1 MASTI
6 FVIDSS
12 PAVRRMV
19 EEVSVPEGFEVVGF
33 QDGPAA
39 LEAARRIS
47 PHLIIA
53 DYHLDNITF
62 SGFCKEVHKLDNL
75 SETYIVTL
83 VSPSDRLDENQMR
96 SWGVKASL
104 TKPFQADN
112 LIDVI
117 KDLEEQYASRTNVK
131 KKSRTWPP
139 VFSSTDSDADLDL
152 GAGLDDGHA
161 EEEET
166 QAIIPPANPQ
176 PKDTP
181 VTTAAKTSSSAP
193 EPEDAMK
200 GLFGQMLQSMSERTE
215 KKINELLP
223 QMVSKDLAS
232 HVAKAVEAEVRT
244 QMGASLSQE
253 RLAQILEPLLT
264 KELPKILKQ
273 EMPTL
278 EPIIRHS
285 IFEIASPL
293 IKEQIEQLV
302 REQADLVRT
311 KLPDLVREQLGS
323 VEELVK
329 KEIEQAA
336 AKQAADIVEGV
347 VRTAAE
353 QQVEQTVL
361 KLVPSIAEKQV
372 KTEIQRLTTAA

>member
-19 EEVSVPEGFEVVGF
+19 EEASVSEGFEVLGF

-104 TKPFQADN
+104 AKPFHADN

-117 KDLEEQYASRTNVK
+117 KDLEEQHASRANVK

-139 VFSSTDSDADLDL
+139 VFSSTDSDDGLDL
-152 GAGLDDGHA
+152 GAGLDDGQT

-166 QAIIPPANPQ
+166 QAIIPSANPK

-181 VTTAAKTSSSAP
+181 VTTTAKSSSSAS

-223 QMVSKDLAS
+223 QMVSKDLTR
-232 HVAKAVEAEVRT
+232 HVTKAVEAEVQT

-253 RLAQILEPLLT
+253 QLTQILEPLLA

-293 IKEQIEQLV
+293 IKEQIDQLV

-311 KLPDLVREQLGS
+311 KLPDLVREHMGS

-347 VRTAAE
+347 VRTTAE

>member
-47 PHLIIA
+47 PYMIIA

-75 SETYIVTL
+75 SEAYIVTL
-83 VSPSDRLDENQMR
+83 ITPSDRLDEGQMR

-104 TKPFQADN
+104 TKPFQADT
-112 LIDVI
+112 LLDVI
-117 KDLEEQYASRTNVK
+117 KDLEEQHASRTNGKK

-139 VFSSTDSDADLDL
+139 VSSATDSDDDLDFDDT
-152 GAGLDDGHA
+152 LDDGQG
-161 EEEET
+161 EEET
-166 QAIIPPANPQ
+166 PAIIPPANPK

-181 VTTAAKTSSSAP
+181 VTTTARSSKSTP

-215 KKINELLP
+215 KRIGELLP
-223 QMVSKDLAS
+223 QMIGKDLAAR
-232 HVAKAVEAEVRT
+232 VTKAVDAEVRN
-244 QMGASLSQE
+244 QMGASLTEE
-253 RLAQILEPLLT
+253 RLTQVLEPLLT
-264 KELPKILKQ
+264 RELPKILKQ
-273 EMPTL
+273 ELPTL

-293 IKEQIEQLV
+293 IKEQIEQLA
-302 REQADLVRT
+302 REQAELVR
-311 KLPDLVREQLGS
+311 KSLPDAVREQLGS
-323 VEELVK
+323 IEELVK
-329 KEIEQAA
+329 KEVEQAA
-336 AKQAADIVEGV
+336 SKQAADIVEGV
-347 VRTAAE
+347 VRTAAQE
-353 QQVEQTVL
+353 QVEQTVL
-361 KLVPSIAEKQV
+361 KLVPSIAEEQV
-372 KTEIQRLTTAA
+372 KTEIQRLTAAA

>member
-1 MASTI
+1 VASTI

-104 TKPFQADN
+104 AKPFQADN

-117 KDLEEQYASRTNVK
+117 KDLEEQHASQTNVK

-139 VFSSTDSDADLDL
+139 VFSSTDSDDDLEL

-166 QAIIPPANPQ
+166 QAIIPPANPK

-253 RLAQILEPLLT
+253 RLTQILEPLLT

-302 REQADLVRT
+302 HEQADLVRT

-329 KEIEQAA
+329 KEIEQAV

>member
-19 EEVSVPEGFEVVGF
+19 EEVSAPEGFEVVGF

-39 LEAARRIS
+39 LEAARRMS

-83 VSPSDRLDENQMR
+83 VSPSDRLDETKMR

-104 TKPFQADN
+104 TKPFQADS

-117 KDLEEQYASRTNVK
+117 KDLEEQHASRTNGQK
-131 KKSRTWPP
+131 KKSRSWPP
-139 VFSSTDSDADLDL
+139 VSNATDSEDDIT
-152 GAGLDDGHA
+152 LDDDQT
-161 EEEET
+161 EEEA
-166 QAIIPPANPQ
+166 QAIISPANPK
-176 PKDTP
+176 PKDAP
-181 VTTAAKTSSSAP
+181 VTTVATTSSLVP

-215 KKINELLP
+215 KKITELLP
-223 QMVSKDLAS
+223 QMVSRDLAG
-232 HVAKAVEAEVRT
+232 HVAKAVEAEVRA
-244 QMGASLSQE
+244 QMGASLSEE
-253 RLAQILEPLLT
+253 RLTQVLEPLLT
-264 KELPKILKQ
+264 RELPKILKQ

-302 REQADLVRT
+302 REQLSS
-311 KLPDLVREQLGS
+311 L
-323 VEELVK
+323 EELVK

-336 AKQAADIVEGV
+336 TKQAADIVEGV
-347 VRTAAE
+347 VRTTAHE
-353 QQVEQTVL
+353 QVEQTVL
-361 KLVPSIAEKQV
+361 KLVPSIAEEQV
-372 KTEIQRLTTAA
+372 KTEIQRLTAAA

>member
-19 EEVSVPEGFEVVGF
+19 EEVSAPEGFEVVGF

-47 PHLIIA
+47 PQVIIA
-53 DYHLDNITF
+53 DYHLDSMTF

-83 VSPSDRLDENQMR
+83 VSPSDRLDEGKIR

-112 LIDVI
+112 LLDVI
-117 KDLEEQYASRTNVK
+117 KDLEEQHASRTNGKK

-139 VFSSTDSDADLDL
+139 VSSATDSEDHLDVDET
-152 GAGLDDGHA
+152 LDDGQS
-161 EEEET
+161 EEET
-166 QAIIPPANPQ
+166 HAMIPPVNPKT
-176 PKDTP
+176 KDTP
-181 VTTAAKTSSSAP
+181 VTTTTPSSSSTP

-215 KKINELLP
+215 KRIGELLP
-223 QMVSKDLAS
+223 QMIGKDLAT
-232 HVAKAVEAEVRT
+232 HVTKAVDAEVRS
-244 QMGASLSQE
+244 QMGASLTEE
-253 RLAQILEPLLT
+253 RLTQVLESLLT
-264 KELPKILKQ
+264 RELPRILKQ
-273 EMPTL
+273 ELPII

-293 IKEQIEQLV
+293 IREQIEQLA
-302 REQADLVRT
+302 REQAELVR
-311 KLPDLVREQLGS
+311 KSLPEVVREQLGS
-323 VEELVK
+323 IEELVK
-329 KEIEQAA
+329 KEVEQAA
-336 AKQAADIVEGV
+336 SKQTADIVEGV
-347 VRTAAE
+347 VRTAAQE
-353 QQVEQTVL
+353 QVEQTVL
-361 KLVPSIAEKQV
+361 KLVPSIAEEQV
-372 KTEIQRLTTAA
+372 KTEIQRLTAAA

>member
-33 QDGPAA
+33 QDGQAA

-83 VSPSDRLDENQMR
+83 ISPSDRLDENQMC

-117 KDLEEQYASRTNVK
+117 KDLEEQRASRTNGK
-131 KKSRTWPP
+131 KKNRSWPP
-139 VFSSTDSDADLDL
+139 VSSATDSDDESDIDVT
-152 GAGLDDGHA
+152 LDDGHT
-161 EEEET
+161 EDEET
-166 QAIIPPANPQ
+166 QAIIPPANPK

-181 VTTAAKTSSSAP
+181 VTTTANTSFVAP

-215 KKINELLP
+215 KKITELLP
-223 QMVSKDLAS
+223 QMIGKDLAS
-232 HVAKAVEAEVRT
+232 HVAKAVDAEVRT
-244 QMGASLSQE
+244 QMGASLSPE
-253 RLAQILEPLLT
+253 RLAQVLEPLLT
-264 KELPKILKQ
+264 QELPKILNQ

-293 IKEQIEQLV
+293 IKEQIDRLV
-302 REQADLVRT
+302 REQADLVRS
-311 KLPDLVREQLGS
+311 KLPDVVREQLGS
-323 VEELVK
+323 IDELVK

-347 VRTAAE
+347 VRTTAE
-353 QQVEQTVL
+353 QQIEQTVL
-361 KLVPSIAEKQV
+361 KLVPSIAEEQV
-372 KTEIQRLTTAA
+372 KTEIQRLTAAA